1 MKSELIKFNEC
12 LEAIQPLAKRLDKN
26 GKDTFNLLS
35 WWRRVRNALP
45 NWILALRAVLT
56 HVPSSAAA
64 ERVFSILKN
73 SFDVDQK
80 RSLADYM
87 GISLQLQFNHRGRSS
102 KDDDLE

>member
-1 MKSELIKFNEC
+1 MKSELPTLNSHLKSI
-12 LEAIQPLAKRLDKN
+12 APLGDREDKN
-26 GKDTFNLLS
+26 GKDTFKPLS
-35 WWRRVRNALP
+35 WWRRLKTTLP

-80 RSLADYM
+80 RALADYM
-87 GISLQLQFNHRGRSS
+87 ELSLQLQFNNRGRSC
-102 KDDDLE
+102 DDHLE